1 MMNRFLNIALLWLLA
16 MGTQAQD
23 QQFTQFY
30 AVPTAVSPSFAGAS
44 IQSRVSMQYRN
55 QWAAIPGGFNSGN
68 ITFDQFMPNLNSGIG
83 MLVSYDQAG
92 SGALRSSTVAVQYA
106 YEARIKRNLFFRP
119 SLQLGY
125 GQKSIDFEKLTFYDQ
140 LVREGDEASLEAG
153 TVRPVN
159 YYDMGAGMLLYSPK
173 LWLGVSAFHNNAPD
187 VSLYDSQKTPLA
199 RKLSVHGGYRI
210 RLKGNSLR
218 KLDHYMVVAA
228 NYLAQQQFDQLDLGF
243 YYEFSPMILGMWYR
257 GLPMKSNSYGYFNH
271 DALAFVLGFQAG
283 NYKVGYSYD
292 ITVSKL
298 GIASSGG
305 SHEVSLVYQWANKHN
320 QRAKKIRIMPCA
332 KF

>member
-1 MMNRFLNIALLWLLA
+1 MTNRILNIALLWLLA
-16 MGTQAQD
+16 VSTWAQD

-30 AVPTAVSPSFAGAS
+30 AVPTAVSPAFAGAS

-55 QWAAIPGGFNSGN
+55 QWAAIPGGFNAGN
-68 ITFDQFMPNLNSGIG
+68 ITFDQFMPNINSGIG

-119 SLQLGY
+119 ALQLGY
-125 GQKSIDFEKLTFYDQ
+125 GQKAIDFEKLTFYDQ
-140 LVREGDEASLEAG
+140 LIREGNEPSLEAG

-173 LWLGVSAFHNNAPD
+173 LWLGVSAFHNNTPD
-187 VSLYDSQKTPLA
+187 VSMYETQKSPLA
-199 RKLSVHGGYRI
+199 RKFSVHGGYRI

-228 NYLAQQQFDQLDLGF
+228 NYLSQQQFDQLDLGF

-257 GLPMKSNSYGYFNH
+257 GLPMKSNSYGYLNP
-271 DALAFVLGFQAG
+271 DALAFLLGFQAG
-283 NYKVGYSYD
+283 NYKIGYSYD
-292 ITVSKL
+292 ITMSKL
-298 GIASSGG
+298 GIANSAG
-305 SHEVSLVYQWANKHN
+305 SHEVSLVYQWANRHN

>member
-1 MMNRFLNIALLWLLA
+1 MKNRILYIVLLWLSTTA
-16 MGTQAQD
+16 GFAQD

-55 QWAAIPGGFNSGN
+55 QWSAIPGGFNSGN
-68 ITFDQFMPNLNSGIG
+68 ITFDQFVPNLNSGIG

-92 SGALRSSTVAVQYA
+92 SGALRSTTVAVQYA

-140 LVREGDEASLEAG
+140 MVREGNVASLEAG

-173 LWLGVSAFHNNAPD
+173 LWLGVSAFHNNTPD
-187 VSLYDSQKTPLA
+187 VSLYDTQKSPLA

-243 YYEFSPMILGMWYR
+243 YYEFSPMILGLWYR
-257 GLPMKSNSYGYFNH
+257 GLPMKSNS
-271 DALAFVLGFQAG
+271 
-283 NYKVGYSYD
+283 
-292 ITVSKL
+292 
-298 GIASSGG
+298 
-305 SHEVSLVYQWANKHN
+305 
-320 QRAKKIRIMPCA
+320 
-332 KF
+332 

>member
-1 MMNRFLNIALLWLLA
+1 MKNRFLNMIFLCLWALA
-16 MGTQAQD
+16 GRAQD

-30 AVPTAVSPSFAGAS
+30 AAPTAVSPAFAGAS
-44 IQSRVSMQYRN
+44 VQSRVSMQYRN
-55 QWAAIPGGFNSGN
+55 QWSGIPGGFNAGN
-68 ITFDQFMPNLNSGIG
+68 ITFDQFMPNINSGIG

-106 YEARIKRNLFFRP
+106 YEARIKRNWFFRP
-119 SLQLGY
+119 ALQFGY

-140 LVREGDEASLEAG
+140 LIREGDVASLEAG

-159 YYDMGAGMLLYSPK
+159 YYDLGAGLLTYSPK
-173 LWLGVSAFHNNAPD
+173 FWFGISGFHNNKPD
-187 VSLYDSQKTPLA
+187 VSLYDSQKSPLA
-199 RKLSVHGGYRI
+199 RKISAHGGYRI

-218 KLDHYMVVAA
+218 KLDHYMVIAA
-228 NYLAQQQFDQLDLGF
+228 NYLSQQQFDQLAMGF
-243 YYEFSPMILGMWYR
+243 YYEFSPMILGLWYR
-257 GLPMKSNSYGYFNH
+257 GLPMKSNSYGYANH

-292 ITVSKL
+292 VTISRL
-298 GIASSGG
+298 GIANSSG
-305 SHEVSLVYQWANKHN
+305 SHEISLVYQWANKHN

>member
-1 MMNRFLNIALLWLLA
+1 MKNRILYIALLWLLTTA
-16 MGTQAQD
+16 GFAQD

-55 QWAAIPGGFNSGN
+55 QWSAIPGGFNSGN

-92 SGALRSSTVAVQYA
+92 SGALRSTTVAVQYA

-140 LVREGDEASLEAG
+140 MVREGNVASLEAG

-173 LWLGVSAFHNNAPD
+173 LWLGVSAFHNNTPD
-187 VSLYDSQKTPLA
+187 VSLYDTQKSPLA

-243 YYEFSPMILGMWYR
+243 YYEFSPMILGLWYR
-257 GLPMKSNSYGYFNH
+257 GLPMKSNSYGSFNH

-292 ITVSKL
+292 ITVSTL
-298 GIASSGG
+298 GIASSAGT
-305 SHEVSLVYQWANKHN
+305 HEVSLVYQWANKHN

>member
-1 MMNRFLNIALLWLLA
+1 MTNRFLNIALLCLLA
-16 MGTQAQD
+16 MSTFAQD

-30 AVPTAVSPSFAGAS
+30 AVPTAVSPAFAGAS

-55 QWAAIPGGFNSGN
+55 QWAAIPGGFNAGN

-119 SLQLGY
+119 ALQLGY
-125 GQKSIDFEKLTFYDQ
+125 GQKAIDFEKLTFYDQ
-140 LVREGDEASLEAG
+140 LIREGDEPSLEAG

-173 LWLGVSAFHNNAPD
+173 LWLGVSAFHNNTPD
-187 VSLYDSQKTPLA
+187 VSMYDSQKSPLA
-199 RKLSVHGGYRI
+199 RKFSVHGGYRI

-228 NYLAQQQFDQLDLGF
+228 NYLSQQQFDQLDMGF

-257 GLPMKSNSYGYFNH
+257 GLPMKSNSYGYLNH

-298 GIASSGG
+298 GIASSAG